1 MLPLLFSYSFPNCN
15 EVSHV
20 MGLPFI
26 PLTPGPLYSLHPNTI
41 LPETITSITLHTLL
55 WIFHPTHPNPTFNLL
70 HSIQLLSYSYRFLP
84 NTFSYNLAL
93 QHNSYS
99 HPISTTCNPNT
110 ESPLKQQRTTQIQK
124 QPRFQPPLS
133 FSIISPIMKS
143 FLGFILGIALICGSA
158 AAKSGSE
165 VFCSFLFLLL

>member
-1 MLPLLFSYSFPNCN
+1 MSWIALPS
-15 EVSHV
+15 
-20 MGLPFI
+20 LPSS
-26 PLTPGPLYSLHPNTI
+26 SLHSLHANI
-41 LPETITSITLHTLL
+41 SLPETTTRITLKTILILSH
-55 WIFHPTHPNPTFNLL
+55 FTHPNPTFHLL
-70 HSIQLLSYSYRFLP
+70 SIIQLPSYSHRFLP
-84 NTFSYNLAL
+84 NPFSYNLAL

-124 QPRFQPPLS
+124 QSRFQSPPS
-133 FSIISPIMKS
+133 FFIISPIMKS

-165 VFCSFLFLLL
+165 VFCSFLLLLL

>member
-1 MLPLLFSYSFPNCN
+1 MSWISPRSLRIRS
-15 EVSHV
+15 
-20 MGLPFI
+20 
-26 PLTPGPLYSLHPNTI
+26 LYSLHANTI
-41 LPETITSITLHTLL
+41 LPETITRITLYTLL
-55 WIFHPTHPNPTFNLL
+55 WIFHPTHPNSTFHLL
-70 HSIQLLSYSYRFLP
+70 SSIQLLSYSHRFLLNP
-84 NTFSYNLAL
+84 FSYNLTL
-93 QHNSYS
+93 QHSSYT

-124 QPRFQPPLS
+124 QSRFQSPLS
-133 FSIISPIMKS
+133 FFIISPIMKS

>member
-1 MLPLLFSYSFPNCN
+1 MSWIALHSLSLSSLSSCN
-15 EVSHV
+15 NN
-20 MGLPFI
+20 I
-26 PLTPGPLYSLHPNTI
+26 P
-41 LPETITSITLHTLL
+41 LPETITRITLNTIL
-55 WIFHPTHPNPTFNLL
+55 IVFYPTHPNPTFNLL
-70 HSIQLLSYSYRFLP
+70 HSIQLLSYAHQFLP
-84 NTFSYNLAL
+84 NSFSYNLTL
-93 QHNSYS
+93 QHISYP

-110 ESPLKQQRTTQIQK
+110 ESPLKQQRTAQIQK